1 MIPAALTV
9 LIFGFVTSLAL
20 TPVISR
26 LATRHGWLDRPD
38 GRRKLHT
45 APVPRI
51 GGISVYASFALAFGI
66 LVFAAP
72 QAVSDGPGVANAY
85 LHLLLACGA
94 VALIGLL
101 DDLVGVSPWAKILV
115 QTLAALY
122 LYIHGY
128 QVRLL
133 TNPFGGTLSLDY
145 LALPL
150 TVIWFVGMSNAF
162 NLIDGLDGLA
172 AGVAFFATISLFA
185 ASALSEH
192 WATAFLAAALG
203 GALLGFLR
211 YNFNPASIFL
221 GDCGSL
227 FVGFALA
234 AFAIT
239 GSMKRS
245 AAIAVAVPLLAL
257 ALPIFDV
264 MVSVLRRI
272 IRGSE
277 LFVADRDH
285 IHHRLLHLGLTPRR
299 AVVILYGCAAVLAS
313 LSLVTAAGPVQALWA
328 AIAIVMLLAWAGLS
342 RLGYAEFGEL
352 QRLLLQRLVP
362 DRRTVANNVHLL
374 HLREALGQAG
384 SFAEAWDELIEAASR
399 LDCQSVAMK
408 LRPECERRLSEAFE
422 KVQPRYAFP
431 SWSAGPPSHSQQWS
445 WTIPLVDPMGPI
457 GGLVIDFAPGHG
469 GLGFEPSHLLE
480 AVTKEFSSAA
490 ARFLLSPAEREGFAA
505 VEMGSVP
512 STGGGRRGEALLK
525 GVGHSQVLTRSR
537 R

>member
-1 MIPAALTV
+1 VIPAALTV
-9 LIFGFVTSLAL
+9 LVFGFMASLVL
-20 TPVISR
+20 TPVVSR
-26 LATRHGWLDRPD
+26 LATRQGWLDRPD
-38 GRRKLHT
+38 GRRKLHA

-51 GGISVYASFALAFGI
+51 GGLSVYASFALAFGV
-66 LVFAAP
+66 LVLVVP
-72 QAVSDGPGVANAY
+72 QAVSDGPGVADAY
-85 LHLLLACGA
+85 FHLLLACGA
-94 VALIGLL
+94 VALIGFL
-101 DDLVGVSPWAKILV
+101 DDLIGVSPWAKVFV
-115 QTLAALY
+115 QAVAALY
-122 LYIHGY
+122 LYFHGY

-133 TNPFGGTLSLDY
+133 TNPFGGVLSLGY
-145 LALPL
+145 LTLPL
-150 TVIWFVGMSNAF
+150 TVVWFVGMSNAF

-172 AGVAFFATISLFA
+172 AGVAFFATISLLA
-185 ASALSEH
+185 ASALNEH

-211 YNFNPASIFL
+211 YNFSPASIFL

-264 MVSVLRRI
+264 MVSVLRRV

-313 LSLVTAAGPVQALWA
+313 LSLLTAAGPAQVLWA
-328 AIAIVMLLAWAGLS
+328 AIAIVVLLAWAGLS

-352 QRLLLQRLVP
+352 QRLLLHRLVP

-374 HLREALGQAG
+374 HLREALARAE

-399 LDCQSVAMK
+399 LDCQSVVIR
-408 LRPECERRLSEAFE
+408 LRPECERKLFDGFE
-422 KVQPRYAFP
+422 KIRPRHTFP
-431 SWSAGPPSHSQQWS
+431 SWSGGPPGHSPQWS
-445 WTIPLVDPMGPI
+445 WTIPLASATGPI
-457 GGLVIDFAPGHG
+457 GGLVMDFAPGHG
-469 GLGFEPSHLLE
+469 GLGFEPTHLLE

-490 ARFLLSPAEREGFAA
+490 ARFLLPAEGEGFAA
-505 VEMGSVP
+505 VPVGSLPNMGR
-512 STGGGRRGEALLK
+512 GRRGEALLK
-525 GVGHSQVLTRSR
+525 GVRQS
-537 R
+537 